1 MGSIRENFAEN
12 VAFELHHKKQI
23 GFIYEYYYLL
33 WSTSFHVVCKW
44 HLLLFAK
51 AQWMY
56 THFF

>member
-33 WSTSFHVVCKW
+33 YF
-44 HLLLFAK
+44 LLCSLQMASV
-51 AQWMY
+51 
-56 THFF
+56 TLC